1 MKGGLLI
8 VKFST
13 EKKYV
18 INRVLNHNVVLC
30 YDSIL
35 KKEFILIGKAIGFQ
49 KKAGDLV
56 DLNLVTKIYEIKDP
70 SNLSV
75 YETLMSNC
83 DEDIISVSE
92 EIISR
97 LEVRFGKNYNENLH
111 VSLLDHLKFSIYRYK
126 NNIPVQNI
134 FMEEISSMYSEEYEF
149 AREMVRFANEALN
162 INLPEAEVA
171 FICLHVHSALHN
183 DTPSNSALYA
193 NMIAKCIVYIE
204 NKTKVKLAPK
214 SVERQ
219 RLITHLKFAF
229 KRAKEHVFINNP
241 IAKSIKE
248 SYPETYRVASS
259 LGKMLSEE
267 FGIELPEGEI
277 GYLALHIQNILMS
290 GQQ

>member
-8 VKFST
+8 VKSST

-30 YDSIL
+30 YDSFQ
-35 KKEFILIGKAIGFQ
+35 KKEFIVLGKAIGFQ

-56 DLNLVTKIYEIKDP
+56 DLDLVTKVYEIKDP

-75 YETLMSNC
+75 YETLMNSS
-83 DEDIISVSE
+83 DEDIINVSE

-97 LEVRFGKNYNENLH
+97 LEKRFGKNYNENLH

-134 FMEEISSMYSEEYEF
+134 FMEEISSMYSEEYDF
-149 AREMVRFANEALN
+149 AKDMVKFANKALK
-162 INLPEAEVA
+162 IKLPEAEVA

-193 NMIAKCIVYIE
+193 NMIGKCITYIE
-204 NKTKVKLAPK
+204 NKTMVKLAPK

-229 KRAKEHVFINNP
+229 KRAKEQTFINNP
-241 IAKSIKE
+241 IVKSIKE
-248 SYPETYRVASS
+248 SYPETYEAAFA
-259 LGKMLSEE
+259 LGNMLREE